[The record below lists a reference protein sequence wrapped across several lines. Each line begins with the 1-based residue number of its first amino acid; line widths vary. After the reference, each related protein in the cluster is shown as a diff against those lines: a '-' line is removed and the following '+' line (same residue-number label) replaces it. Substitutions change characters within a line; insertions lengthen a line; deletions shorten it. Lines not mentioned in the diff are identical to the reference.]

1 MLPVQEEEEL
11 STPMK
16 LLERNKLVKKQP
28 ANQKDLEEVLVIPER
43 QKVKIF

>member
-16 LLERNKLVKKQP
+16 LLDSKLVKKQP
-28 ANQKDLEEVLVIPER
+28 ANRKDLEEVLVIPER